1 MLSIGNDPDKLVI
14 STLIGFG
21 CMMHCPSCLC
31 KSCTNMMGDDMAG
44 LDGEVC
50 CDCHLLQ
57 FYMTH
62 VVGIY
67 VSVSVH
73 VCVCVFVCVH
83 LCVCVR
89 ARVCVCV

>member
-1 MLSIGNDPDKLVI
+1 MAIP
-14 STLIGFG
+14 TLIGFG
-21 CMMHCPSCLC
+21 CVMHKLLGLC
-31 KSCTNMMGDDMAG
+31 KSCTNMGDDMAG

-73 VCVCVFVCVH
+73 VCVCVC
-83 LCVCVR
+83 LCVCACGWVL
-89 ARVCVCV
+89 VWTCSMCTKPTSCIGIVN